1 MPKRTEG
8 AREPTLRKWLC
19 AYVTRRWWA
28 SWAALVSECPTREVF
43 QWSWKKVLGG
53 VRGVRWGWHE
63 GGRGGGWERGGEVG
77 VWGWVGV
84 DGLGDGDEVGGVGD
98 VDEAVVEVLVGA
110 FGGVELAVVD
120 PDVGALLETGL
131 GELGG
136 IPEEG

>member
-53 VRGVRWGWHE
+53 IREVRWGWHE
-63 GGRGGGWERGGEVG
+63 GGVVGRGGRKWG
-77 VWGWVGV
+77 VWVGVGV

-98 VDEAVVEVLVGA
+98 VNEAVVEVLVGA